1 MRLFAG
7 LLFAL
12 ALALPAAPA
21 DTNQAKDLT
30 AEELGKL
37 LEQKGKVFFLDV
49 RPAAEIEA
57 LGSVKGYVNIP
68 LDQLESRL
76 KEIPKDKLIVT
87 L

>member
-12 ALALPAAPA
+12 ALALSAAPA

-30 AEELGKL
+30 AEELAKL
-37 LEQKGKVFFLDV
+37 LEQKDKVYFLDV
-49 RPAAEIEA
+49 RPAAEIDA

-68 LDQLESRL
+68 LDQLEDRL